1 MTGSPLHFIMLG
13 LSAFLIIATVCV
25 DRRWQCRQLIAI
37 AAFVGWA
44 AILIWWLWPSHFD
57 ASRSLPLH
65 VCDLAGV
72 IGPIAL
78 WYRWRW
84 ARTLL
89 FFWGIGLT
97 TQGFITPVVQEGPDT
112 TVFWLFWLNH
122 GLVLSLAIDDLVVG
136 GYRPMQRDTIKAIV
150 ISVGYII
157 IMFTLDAITGWNYA
171 FVGPPEVIPSEV
183 LSVGVTFPGAE
194 LPVTTAADLF
204 GPWPWRA
211 MWMSLVGVG
220 WLALLGWAGSRWR
233 VGGDSTGA
241 TKSA

>member
-1 MTGSPLHFIMLG
+1 MVSLAMGADAAVFLG
-13 LSAFLIIATVCV
+13 HWTYN
-25 DRRWQCRQLIAI
+25 
-37 AAFVGWA
+37 
-44 AILIWWLWPSHFD
+44 P
-57 ASRSLPLH
+57 
-65 VCDLAGV
+65 GV
-72 IGPIAL
+72 
-78 WYRWRW
+78 YH
-84 ARTLL
+84 T
-89 FFWGIGLT
+89 
-97 TQGFITPVVQEGPDT
+97 VVQEGPDT

-136 GYRPMQRDTIKAIV
+136 GYRPMQRDTIKAIA

-171 FVGPPEVIPSEV
+171 FVGPPEV

-194 LPVTTAADLF
+194 LPVATAADLF

-220 WLALLGWAGSRWR
+220 WLTLLGWVGSRCPG
-233 VGGDSTGA
+233 GGDSTKP